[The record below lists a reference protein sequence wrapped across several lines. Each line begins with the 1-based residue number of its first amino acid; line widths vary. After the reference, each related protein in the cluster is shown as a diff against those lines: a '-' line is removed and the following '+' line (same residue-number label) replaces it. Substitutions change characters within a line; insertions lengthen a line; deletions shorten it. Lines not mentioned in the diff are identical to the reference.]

1 MFCNQGWVVQKPVD
15 ANQGL
20 KVNRRINFSCIQMFF
35 TALVVIIPTQNRRPN
50 NTQNTSPQSYKTQLK
65 ILAYPGLAD
74 LINRVAINAQ
84 VQFFGKASPWEAGKK
99 YRKF

>member
-1 MFCNQGWVVQKPVD
+1 
-15 ANQGL
+15 
-20 KVNRRINFSCIQMFF
+20 MFF

-84 VQFFGKASPWEAGKK
+84 VRILYAQFFGKVSPWEAVKK